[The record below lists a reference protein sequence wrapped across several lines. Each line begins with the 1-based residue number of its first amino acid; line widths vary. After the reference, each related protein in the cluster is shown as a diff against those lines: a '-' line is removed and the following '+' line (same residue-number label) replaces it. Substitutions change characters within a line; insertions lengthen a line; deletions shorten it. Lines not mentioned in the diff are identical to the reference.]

1 MRYRALSAT
10 GDYTFGQSAGNFL
23 VDSTSNPVAIAQSVL
38 TRLKLL
44 QGEWFVNLLSGVPY
58 ATAILGKG
66 TKPYY
71 DQVIKTVILQTKGVT
86 QINAYSSV
94 LNSAKRS
101 LVITATISTIFGP
114 ITIITPLSVS
124 P

>member
-1 MRYRALSAT
+1 MRYRALSST
-10 GDYTFGQSAGNFL
+10 GDYTFGQSAANFL
-23 VDSTSNPVAIAQSVL
+23 VDSTGDPVALAQSIL

-44 QGEWFVNLLSGVPY
+44 QGEWFVNILSGVPY
-58 ATAILGKG
+58 ATFVLGKG

-71 DQVIKTVILQTKGVT
+71 DQVIKSVILLTAGVT
-86 QINAYSSV
+86 QINSYSSV
-94 LNSAKRS
+94 LAHRS
-101 LVITATISTIFGP
+101 LSINAVVSTIYGP